1 MNKEVK
7 PKSNNDKD
15 VNIIKHLDKIDN
27 DKGSKNKLTESVN
40 VYTAFA
46 TKLKMNKKLNFS
58 KKETANEEEI
68 AKLNSGTNLVNKTS
82 KTKAI
87 HLSNEKISYVLEVI
101 DKKFIVNRYIGPKL
115 PYFSG
120 SSTSRMSH
128 ISLIVRIFL
137 ISLSL

>member
-1 MNKEVK
+1 MLKMNKEVK

-82 KTKAI
+82 IKLI
-87 HLSNEKISYVLEVI
+87 LCLSKLFVKCRTSIAAQISPLGVEYS
-101 DKKFIVNRYIGPKL
+101 FIKS
-115 PYFSG
+115 FS
-120 SSTSRMSH
+120 H
-128 ISLIVRIFL
+128 NKV
-137 ISLSL
+137 